1 MNLSFFFS
9 VLIAKQRPFIG
20 VVGIQHIVLLNAN
33 KTIGTEN
40 TNECVEEKGD
50 PNLNLPPL
58 PTTTTPSAFWF
69 TPNTREETSPFFI
82 IIITCMYIW

>member
-1 MNLSFFFS
+1 MGVIELIYVIFFLFFS

-40 TNECVEEKGD
+40 TNECAEEKGD
-50 PNLNLPPL
+50 PNLNSQPPPL
-58 PTTTTPSAFWF
+58 HQVHFGLLL
-69 TPNTREETSPFFI
+69 I
-82 IIITCMYIW
+82 L